1 MITETGNK
9 YADALLAEAKQNDD
23 MANLYAVRYAQTDD
37 QKDKSSFQKYAEK
50 AGLIRKMYTDFCA
63 VMHGIEAEMT
73 KRLTK
78 KEEL

>member
-9 YADALLAEAKQNDD
+9 YAETMLAEAKQCDD
-23 MANLYAVRYAQTDD
+23 MASLYAVRYAQTDE
-37 QKDKSSFQKYAEK
+37 KDVKLAFQKYAEK
-50 AGLIRKMYTDFCA
+50 SEFIRKKYSEFCA

-78 KEEL
+78 KEE